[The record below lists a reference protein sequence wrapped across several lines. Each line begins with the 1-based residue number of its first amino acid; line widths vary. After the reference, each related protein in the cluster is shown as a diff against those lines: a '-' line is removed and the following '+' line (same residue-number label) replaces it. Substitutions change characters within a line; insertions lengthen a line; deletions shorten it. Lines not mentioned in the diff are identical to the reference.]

1 MAKKKQNTTYWIVAI
16 VIIVILAIVLY
27 YPKAPVEEVVE
38 EEVPEEEVVDETI
51 PVYDEAGDG
60 YLWGIICDPEAKT
73 LEFRV
78 TNAGDFKLNLYHGE
92 IPAVQ
97 PLMKV
102 SVNGRTIKSEGIC
115 DKSVL
120 EAGETATC
128 SYEPTVLRIGDA
140 TYNQYGLNKLT
151 AISVG
156 ARETET
162 FKCE

>member
-1 MAKKKQNTTYWIVAI
+1 MAKKKKTNTTYWIIAI

-27 YPKAPVEEVVE
+27 YPAAPEEIIEDTPVEVVE
-38 EEVPEEEVVDETI
+38 DTT
-51 PVYDEAGDG
+51 PVYNEEADG
-60 YLWGIICDPEAKT
+60 YLWGIVCDPEEKT
-73 LEFRV
+73 VEFRV
-78 TNAGDFKLNLYHGE
+78 TNDGDFKLNLYYGQ

-102 SVNGRTIKSEGIC
+102 SINGRTIKEEGIC
-115 DKSVL
+115 DKQVL
-120 EAGETATC
+120 ESGETTTC
-128 SYEPTVLRIGDA
+128 KLTPAVLRIDPA
-140 TYNQYGLNKLT
+140 TYDQYGINKLT

>member
-1 MAKKKQNTTYWIVAI
+1 MAKKKKTNTTYWIIAI
-16 VIIVILAIVLY
+16 VIIVVLAIVLY
-27 YPKAPVEEVVE
+27 YPEAPEEVVE
-38 EEVPEEEVVDETI
+38 EEPVEEIVDETI
-51 PVYDEAGDG
+51 PVYNEEADG
-60 YLWGIICDPEAKT
+60 YLWGIVCDPEEKT

-78 TNAGDFKLNLYHGE
+78 TNDGDFKLNLYHGE

-102 SVNGRTIKSEGIC
+102 SVNGRTIKEDGIC
-115 DKSVL
+115 DKQVL
-120 EAGETATC
+120 EPGETATC
-128 SYEPTVLRIGDA
+128 KFAPAVLRIDPA
-140 TYNQYGLNKLT
+140 TYDQYGLNKLT

>member
-1 MAKKKQNTTYWIVAI
+1 MAKKKKDNTTYWIVAI

-38 EEVPEEEVVDETI
+38 EEVPEEVVDETI

-78 TNAGDFKLNLYHGE
+78 TNAGDFKINLYHGE

-97 PLMKV
+97 PLMKI

-115 DKSVL
+115 DKYVL

-128 SYEPTVLRIGDA
+128 SYTPAVLRIGDA
-140 TYNQYGLNKLT
+140 TYAQYGLNKLT
-151 AISVG
+151 IISVG